1 MGSVWKK
8 ILNSVSDNY
17 FYCKILRDKDGIEKD
32 LLIEET
38 NFSDISIIN
47 KKFSETILYEKISEQ
62 MGINNFYESIMYQN
76 NKYFEVNTD
85 NISLKRIDDN
95 YVVLWLKNKIED
107 YINEKNFLELF
118 IDAMPDYIFHKN
130 VNGVYLNCNKKFAD
144 HLGLS
149 KSEIIGKTDLDL
161 FGYNIANQFKKR
173 DKEVIKNK
181 NEKIYIEEKILNN
194 GRKFIEETM
203 KVPYFDNKNNVLGII
218 GIAKDVSYRIAVEE
232 SLLNNEL
239 ILFNMLNNLEDSV
252 IIKDNEKIVF
262 VNQAFEKIFG
272 ISRGELY
279 KKDSI
284 EIIREMLHEEDKE
297 IFNKIDFNRPID
309 LMVRIIRKDNEM
321 RWIWIKS
328 NPFKDENKNIV
339 RRIIVMNDIT
349 NKMQEEKGL
358 EKIKREFFA
367 NISHEFKTPI
377 NLIYTSIQL
386 LDCKIKKLSLE
397 DSQKY
402 DMYIKTCNKN
412 IFRMIKLI
420 NNMIDSVKISEGFFS
435 YNPRKIEIVRLVE
448 NIIDR
453 ANNYLNNSSINIVF
467 DTEFEEK
474 LALFDKDHMERI
486 ILNVLSN
493 AIKFNDKNEPINVNL
508 LLNDG
513 MIEIRI
519 RDRGIGIP
527 MDKLN
532 SLFDRLENVNNRMT
546 KLNEGCGIGLYI
558 VNELV
563 KLHGG
568 EIKIKSVLG
577 VGTEFL
583 IRIPDVLSDEEEIKS
598 YIEELNYVDQVQLNK
613 IEIEFSD
620 IYLN

>member
-118 IDAMPDYIFHKN
+118 IDSMPDYIFHKN

-583 IRIPDVLSDEEEIKS
+583 IRIPDVLSDEEEIKF

>member
-62 MGINNFYESIMYQN
+62 IGINNFYESIMYQN

-118 IDAMPDYIFHKN
+118 IDSMPDYIFHKN

>member
-118 IDAMPDYIFHKN
+118 IDSMPDYIFHKN

-239 ILFNMLNNLEDSV
+239 ILFKV
-252 IIKDNEKIVF
+252 IQVLL
-262 VNQAFEKIFG
+262 IF
-272 ISRGELY
+272 
-279 KKDSI
+279 
-284 EIIREMLHEEDKE
+284 
-297 IFNKIDFNRPID
+297 
-309 LMVRIIRKDNEM
+309 
-321 RWIWIKS
+321 S
-328 NPFKDENKNIV
+328 N
-339 RRIIVMNDIT
+339 
-349 NKMQEEKGL
+349 
-358 EKIKREFFA
+358 
-367 NISHEFKTPI
+367 
-377 NLIYTSIQL
+377 
-386 LDCKIKKLSLE
+386 
-397 DSQKY
+397 
-402 DMYIKTCNKN
+402 
-412 IFRMIKLI
+412 
-420 NNMIDSVKISEGFFS
+420 
-435 YNPRKIEIVRLVE
+435 
-448 NIIDR
+448 
-453 ANNYLNNSSINIVF
+453 
-467 DTEFEEK
+467 
-474 LALFDKDHMERI
+474 
-486 ILNVLSN
+486 
-493 AIKFNDKNEPINVNL
+493 
-508 LLNDG
+508 
-513 MIEIRI
+513 
-519 RDRGIGIP
+519 
-527 MDKLN
+527 
-532 SLFDRLENVNNRMT
+532 
-546 KLNEGCGIGLYI
+546 
-558 VNELV
+558 
-563 KLHGG
+563 
-568 EIKIKSVLG
+568 
-577 VGTEFL
+577 
-583 IRIPDVLSDEEEIKS
+583 
-598 YIEELNYVDQVQLNK
+598 
-613 IEIEFSD
+613 
-620 IYLN
+620 

>member
-118 IDAMPDYIFHKN
+118 IDSMPDYIFHKN

>member
-118 IDAMPDYIFHKN
+118 IDSMPDYIFHKN

-161 FGYNIANQFKKR
+161 FGYNIANQFKKH

-181 NEKIYIEEKILNN
+181 NQKIYIEEKILNN

-218 GIAKDVSYRIAVEE
+218 GISKDVSYRIAVEE

-239 ILFNMLNNLEDSV
+239 ILFNMLNNLEDSI

-297 IFNKIDFNRPID
+297 IFNKINFNRPID

-349 NKMQEEKGL
+349 DKMQEEKGL

-453 ANNYLNNSSINIVF
+453 ANNYLNNSYINIVF

-598 YIEELNYVDQVQLNK
+598 YIKELNYVDQVQLNK